1 MRKFSKLLTFCIVL
15 IAAVTVFTVAVS
27 AAASYKTYTTN
38 NPGKKMNFQDWDE
51 AVLKSST
58 NEDGS
63 VSTIEIRETYPGGNK
78 YMYIDGNASGRGGA
92 TWSTYITYSRNDY
105 NFTKYP
111 MVAMDFDVMTIN
123 GRFGSTS
130 NSATIHLRPYYY
142 SNKSFGSSTTG
153 APDPVSFGFMGLD
166 KTPYLWQH
174 VTVVYKYCG
183 EGSIETYV
191 FVNGSEDYTYYTEK
205 NVKAAY
211 ENVGQSPD
219 TMWLGDLYITTG
231 SWGQY
236 PEIALDNYKQT
247 YFDSSYSLSDVANF
261 IYKNGNYTMPEA
273 YKYTVATVTDT
284 EGNTK
289 YFDDM
294 DKALAALSDGYT
306 LSIESEDPKDAII
319 INNAITINTNGYN
332 ISVESTAGYGIV
344 ENVEGVL
351 SIDKLPSVTVK
362 WNACPTP
369 ENCECVGGHYFAN
382 DSEVILGDVPEYLF
396 DIGNSF
402 EVGGLVTTLLG
413 WSYENDGT
421 VDDLSAVT
429 MDNITEGV
437 LYLYPVFDQAQYDFS
452 LDSKGTI
459 TYWTADQY
467 KELMAAAE
475 VDDNRARTVKL
486 LRDATVYDSI
496 TFSRGWSTGYVQ
508 VVLDL
513 NGNTLTRI
521 YLVGDKYK
529 FDGTTYVADGT
540 ITSTTDGGYAFYCSK
555 PSTTFTVTSSA
566 DEKGSFVTYTVSG
579 SIYYDANGEFERYEA
594 NKISK
599 AHFIKF
605 YNSGG
610 RNINLSNINIYAGNI
625 LDGSGGS
632 NNNCKLTID
641 NCNYYATYG
650 SDKSSTRTLYFES
663 SSTANAFVAEIK
675 NSLFYY
681 PSELS
686 AGDNQ
691 FMRPAQYKSVASNY
705 KVTIDNCDFIGM
717 KSVSLFG
724 FYSDTPVAKP
734 TVTVTNSRLYNVQ
747 GNDYFTTYFG
757 EDILYTGYASQS
769 TVLPGY
775 VSAPVTSSRP
785 YTVPTT
791 SMVTIDSE
799 TSTAVFSAATKDISV
814 SFTHEIM
821 KASEAENCLTDIR
834 FSMLYY
840 TNFNMVVYVPVADGV
855 TDVSLSGFTKA
866 QETVKIDGNEYYVF
880 TKASTTTGVS
890 DTVTAK
896 LSYNVNGGTY
906 RQTYNLSALVYADL
920 MLNDPWEDVETKAIA
935 NMVRYIKEAR
945 LAAGLAAGAE
955 FDELIALG
963 NLADLGAKEDYVDT
977 TVDYSNLAGYVS
989 EVKFMLD
996 GTNAAYLITLT
1007 SSDVDVAVKFVDG
1020 DEIVLA
1026 DSTTTENAKYTT
1038 GTRVYDI
1045 ANKAIEITVTIPA
1058 ADGGEPTVITGTY
1071 SVKAYINA
1079 TDNALTKAMYEFGVA
1094 ADAYRSFLMEDN

>member
-1 MRKFSKLLTFCIVL
+1 MT
-15 IAAVTVFTVAVS
+15 
-27 AAASYKTYTTN
+27 
-38 NPGKKMNFQDWDE
+38 FQDWDE

-78 YMYIDGNASGRGGA
+78 YMYIDGNATGRGGA
-92 TWSTYITYSRNDY
+92 TWSTYITYSRNSY

-111 MVAMDFDVMTIN
+111 MVAMDFDVMTLN
-123 GRFGSTS
+123 GKFGTTDD
-130 NSATIHLRPYYY
+130 SATIHLRPYYY

-153 APDPVSFGFMGLD
+153 APAPVSFGRMGLD

-174 VTVVYKYCG
+174 VTVVYQYCG
-183 EGSIETYV
+183 DGLIKTYA
-191 FVNGSEDYTYYTEK
+191 FINGSDTYTYYAEK
-205 NVKAAY
+205 NVKADY

-231 SWGQY
+231 SWNQQ

-289 YFDDM
+289 YFDDI
-294 DKALAALSDGYT
+294 DKALATISDGCT
-306 LSIESEDPKDAII
+306 LTLMEALAKTLI
-319 INNAITINTNGYN
+319 INNAITLNTNGFDVT
-332 ISVESTAGYGIV
+332 VESTAGYAITATV
-344 ENVEGVL
+344 DGVHT
-351 SIDKLPSVTVK
+351 IEKLPSVTVK

-382 DSEVILGDVPEYLF
+382 ESEVILGEVPEYLF

-421 VDDLSAVT
+421 VDDLTAVT
-429 MDNITEGV
+429 KDDADAGV
-437 LYLYPVFDQAQYDFS
+437 LYLYPVFEQAQYDFS

-486 LRDATVYDSI
+486 LRDVTVYDSI

-513 NGNTLTRI
+513 NGNTFTRI

-540 ITSTTDGGYAFYCSK
+540 IASTTDGGYAFYCSK

-605 YNSGG
+605 YNSSG

-625 LDGSGGS
+625 LDASGGS
-632 NNNCKLTID
+632 NNSCKLTID

-663 SSTANAFVAEIK
+663 SSTSNAFVAEIT

-681 PSELS
+681 PSQLS

-691 FMRPAQYKSVASNY
+691 FMRPAQYKTNASNY
-705 KVTIDNCDFIGM
+705 KITIDNCDFVGM
-717 KSVSLFG
+717 KSVALFG
-724 FYSDTPVAKP
+724 YYSTTPNAKP
-734 TVTVTNSRLYNVQ
+734 TVTVSNSRLYNVY
-747 GNDYFTTYFG
+747 GNDYFTTQFG
-757 EDILYTGYASQS
+757 EDVVYTGYAAQS
-769 TVLPGY
+769 TILPGY
-775 VSAPVTSSRP
+775 VSAPASSSKT
-785 YTVPTT
+785 YTVPEI
-791 SMVTIDSE
+791 SMVTIDTE
-799 TSTAVFSAATKDISV
+799 TSSAIFSTATKDISV
-814 SFTHEIM
+814 SFTHEVM
-821 KASEAENCLTDIR
+821 KASESEDCLTDIR

-840 TNFNMVVYVPVADGV
+840 TNFNMVIYVPVADGV
-855 TDVSLSGFTKA
+855 TEVSLSGFTKE

-880 TKASTTTGVS
+880 VKESTTTGVS

-896 LSYNVNGGTY
+896 LSYNVNGGAY

-920 MLNDPWEDVETKAIA
+920 ILNDPWMDVETKAVA

-945 LAAGLAAGAE
+945 LAAGLSAGAE

-963 NLADLGAKEDYVDT
+963 NLTALGAKADYVDT
-977 TVDYSNLAGYVS
+977 TVDYSTLAGYVS

-1007 SSDVDVAVKFVDG
+1007 SADVDVSVKFVDG
-1020 DEIVLA
+1020 EEIVLA

-1079 TDNALTKAMYEFGVA
+1079 TDNTLTKAMYEFGIA
-1094 ADAYRSFLMEDN
+1094 AEAYRNFIIESTEND